1 MPRPILLLRSPGFPF
16 KDHWAMFVPIV
27 SNPTFG
33 TLLQVEG
40 DVRSGF
46 RHDVIRNFD
55 TTNTENNG
63 RGSGSCKLS
72 LIGEVAEKHVHDTP
86 ASGDM
91 IVGTTDTKDDIERV
105 AMAVEAPGPSMNVIS
120 TEEGNA
126 VSGGCISLDSI
137 MLTSY
142 WIFLIMHAYLTAS

>member
-16 KDHWAMFVPIV
+16 KDHWAIFVPSV
-27 SNPTFG
+27 QTPTFG

-40 DVRSGF
+40 DVRWGF
-46 RHDVIRNFD
+46 RHDVTRNFD
-55 TTNTENNG
+55 TKSTENNG
-63 RGSGSCKLS
+63 RSSDSCKLS
-72 LIGEVAEKHVHDTP
+72 LIGEVADKHVHDTP
-86 ASGDM
+86 DSGEL
-91 IVGTTDTKDDIERV
+91 ILGATDTKDDVERA
-105 AMAVEAPGPSMNVIS
+105 AMAVEAPGPSMNMIS
-120 TEEGNA
+120 SGEGNA